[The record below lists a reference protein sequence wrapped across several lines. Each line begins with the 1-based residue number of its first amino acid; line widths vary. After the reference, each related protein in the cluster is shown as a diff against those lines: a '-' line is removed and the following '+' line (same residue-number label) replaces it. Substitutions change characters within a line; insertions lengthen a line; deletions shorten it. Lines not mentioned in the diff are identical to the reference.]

1 MIIDQRQEICLK
13 WKPENSTSPVTH
25 CTARDVML
33 PFMEKHWRA
42 SDILVPY
49 ALGENFHR
57 PSYPAHCDW
66 LKMIPSLL
74 FRVATLSKSSHLGSV
89 PTRSF
94 QRPCAFYTAVHRVQY
109 TQLCKGRC
117 ERCALYTTCVCAH
130 YPCGADY
137 YSQAGG
143 RKAKEREHDGDRVGT
158 FVSCLLGARIVIMK
172 SELHCGP

>member
-1 MIIDQRQEICLK
+1 
-13 WKPENSTSPVTH
+13 
-25 CTARDVML
+25 ML
-33 PFMEKHWRA
+33 PFMEKTL
-42 SDILVPY
+42 DTLVPY
-49 ALGENFHR
+49 ALRETFS
-57 PSYPAHCDW
+57 PSKLPGTLCLAQNDSA
-66 LKMIPSLL
+66 PSLL

-130 YPCGADY
+130 YTCGADY

-143 RKAKEREHDGDRVGT
+143 RKAKEREHDGDTVGT
-158 FVSCLLGARIVIMK
+158 FVSYLLGARIVIMK